1 MADQND
7 IVEKLKA
14 LEEAEDEKRR
24 LAAEANAAPP
34 VARALGVAPGSVPTN
49 AGMSAPPD
57 DFLTNVQRP
66 GHGYNAVSD
75 LVKLLAQAGS
85 GMASGG
91 FAGGAISMAP
101 PILDPATLRPALG
114 AGNLTESILGGVTR
128 GATRLLPKQMAPGA
142 LMEKI
147 YTALRG
153 GAENYANAADFGGN
167 DEEKETAGAVGT
179 LMSAVVPA
187 GLRYAQRKMQ
197 GLPSVVAR
205 DIDNTLDAR
214 FPTSANHNAV
224 LDEAN
229 RKINTAGLFPA
240 LQKQAEETALSGEQN
255 SLMKLLAD
263 RKVKV
268 VKPTVKG
275 AMTNTREAQAEVA
288 GLPGSMR
295 PMQVATSPQAKNLA
309 DKQLAERAAT
319 GRLNAFQNASTSAE
333 TKALE
338 MKAADTVLG
347 KKLGEMQAAAGVDP
361 SQFSHQ
367 TRTFLRNL
375 KGDKTTLADATKLA
389 LKDVNHAEGFLDLLD
404 HMDPDARAA
413 AQQHFIFGLFHS
425 SKAGKGGTII
435 NEPYNSHGLMEK
447 LNSFS
452 GESGLAFSRFLGS
465 PNALGDMK
473 ELAQKAIDADHLA
486 REHALFD
493 PARGAL
499 MTAGVAGHMM
509 GGGRSLTNPY
519 DVGLV
524 VATAWGAQ
532 KLVDIPR
539 MMEHALQTGNWPGK
553 AVLAYVNAKDPAK
566 LAPKIVN
573 EATKFIV
580 SSELAPKLPQPQGK
594 PPAK

>member
-24 LAAEANAAPP
+24 LAAESKAPP
-34 VARALGVAPGSVPTN
+34 VARALGVAPGAVPTN
-49 AGMSAPPD
+49 AGMSAQPD

-66 GHGYNAVSD
+66 GHGYNTVAD
-75 LVKLLAQAGS
+75 LVKILAQAGS

-91 FAGGAISMAP
+91 SAGGAISMLP
-101 PILDPATLRPALG
+101 PILDPETLRPALG

-240 LQKQAEETALSGEQN
+240 LQKQTEETALSGEQN

-295 PMQVATSPQAKNLA
+295 PLQVATSPQAKNLA

-347 KKLGEMQAAAGVDP
+347 KKLSEMQAAAGVDP

-389 LKDVNHAEGFLDLLD
+389 LKDVNHAEGYLDLLD

-413 AQQHFIFGLFHS
+413 AQQHFIFSLFHT

-435 NEPYNSHGLMEK
+435 NEPYNSQGLMEK

-473 ELAQKAIDADHLA
+473 ELAQKAVDADALAKKRTLFKSEHLP
-486 REHALFD
+486 LI
-493 PARGAL
+493 GL
-499 MTAGVAGHMM
+499 GMM
-509 GGGRSLTNPY
+509 GDVVSGGHVLSNPRA
-519 DVGLV
+519 VGAV
-524 VATAWGAQ
+524 VVTAVGAN
-532 KLVDIPR
+532 VIVNIPH

-566 LAPKIVN
+566 LAPKVVN
-573 EATKFIV
+573 EAMKFIV

-594 PPAK
+594 PAAK